1 MSWLVIAL
9 LAAAVGAIVSIFDKT
24 VIHRYARSP
33 LTLPLLIGIAQT
45 TVGVVVLAAVRAPD
59 GAALSAVGWSLLSG
73 VLFGLSGQALIRVLF
88 VQEVSRTIPVMQ
100 TSPIFAAFIGILFLD
115 EALSGVQWAAIA
127 ATVSGAAFL
136 SLRLGGV
143 RQGLF
148 FHRSFFV
155 LVAAA
160 GVLAAANVAGKAALD
175 DLPVLFTHGLRS
187 VALGGVFLVFN
198 VRSVPIADVRGFVSS
213 RSPALLL
220 VAANELLIAN
230 AGLLLLL
237 WALSL
242 GPVALVTAL
251 VGTRALFVVFYSTAL
266 ALVWKGALG
275 EETTRGAIAVKT
287 GSTALI
293 VAGVAMMAV

>member
-1 MSWLVIAL
+1 MAQKAIVPVRRGAIEQRSGNGDSV
-9 LAAAVGAIVSIFDKT
+9 LARHRAVGGCRRGNRQHLRQDGEF
-24 VIHRYARSP
+24 HRYARSP

-100 TSPIFAAFIGILFLD
+100 TSPIFAAFIGMLFLD
-115 EALSGVQWAAIA
+115 EDLSGVQWAAVA

-175 DLPVLFTHGLRS
+175 DLPVLFTHGTP
-187 VALGGVFLVFN
+187 LGRAGRRVPRVQRA
-198 VRSVPIADVRGFVSS
+198 VRPDR
-213 RSPALLL
+213 
-220 VAANELLIAN
+220 
-230 AGLLLLL
+230 
-237 WALSL
+237 
-242 GPVALVTAL
+242 
-251 VGTRALFVVFYSTAL
+251 
-266 ALVWKGALG
+266 
-275 EETTRGAIAVKT
+275 
-287 GSTALI
+287 
-293 VAGVAMMAV
+293 